1 MLGVLVNT
9 AGAALGA
16 LIGLVAKKG
25 IPDRVND
32 HLFQGIALFVL
43 YVGIAG
49 ALDCQNAIVMI
60 ISIAVGA
67 LIGELLDL
75 DKWLY
80 KCVSAIENKLIK
92 KGKAGPE
99 AASGSG
105 EAESLEGKQPVSFT
119 DAFVTTAIL
128 QCVGAYTVV
137 GGLQAGLQGDY
148 SLLFSKTGLDM
159 TSSIILAAS
168 MGVGVLAAS
177 GAIFVVTGIIVV
189 LAQYLAPVLPDP
201 VITEMMAVGSLVIIG
216 QALNMLKL
224 TDMKIMNFV
233 PAIFMPIAVLPLYEM
248 VTALV

>member
-16 LIGLVAKKG
+16 LIGLIAKKG

-43 YVGIAG
+43 YIGIAG
-49 ALDCQNAIVMI
+49 ALDCQKVLVMI
-60 ISIAVGA
+60 ISIATGA

-75 DKWLY
+75 DKLLY
-80 KCVSAIENKLIK
+80 GTVEKIEKKLIK
-92 KGKAGPE
+92 KDRT
-99 AASGSG
+99 
-105 EAESLEGKQPVSFT
+105 LEEGGMSFT

-148 SLLFSKTGLDM
+148 SLLFSKAGLDM

-177 GAIFVVTGIIVV
+177 GAIFVVTGLIVV
-189 LAQYLAPVLPDP
+189 LAQYLAPVLSDP

-216 QALNMLKL
+216 QAFNMLKL
-224 TDMKIMNFV
+224 TEMKIMNFV
-233 PAIFMPIAVLPLYEM
+233 PAIFMPIAVLPIYDY

>member
-67 LIGELLDL
+67 LIGELIDL

-92 KGKAGPE
+92 KGKADPE

>member
-1 MLGVLVNT
+1 
-9 AGAALGA
+9 
-16 LIGLVAKKG
+16 
-25 IPDRVND
+25 
-32 HLFQGIALFVL
+32 
-43 YVGIAG
+43 
-49 ALDCQNAIVMI
+49 
-60 ISIAVGA
+60 
-67 LIGELLDL
+67 
-75 DKWLY
+75 
-80 KCVSAIENKLIK
+80 
-92 KGKAGPE
+92 
-99 AASGSG
+99 
-105 EAESLEGKQPVSFT
+105 
-119 DAFVTTAIL
+119 
-128 QCVGAYTVV
+128 
-137 GGLQAGLQGDY
+137 
-148 SLLFSKTGLDM
+148 M